1 MKVNKETLQGRVTKC
16 TVLSR
21 IVSVS
26 GHEVVHITST
36 PLSIYSNC
44 AGVIFDK
51 IEEID
56 SRPATLPKNVCT
68 KEVFL

>member
-1 MKVNKETLQGRVTKC
+1 MKVNKEALQGRVIEC

-21 IVSVS
+21 IVSVL
-26 GHEVVHITST
+26 GHELVHITST

-44 AGVIFDK
+44 AGVLFDK
-51 IEEID
+51 IKEID